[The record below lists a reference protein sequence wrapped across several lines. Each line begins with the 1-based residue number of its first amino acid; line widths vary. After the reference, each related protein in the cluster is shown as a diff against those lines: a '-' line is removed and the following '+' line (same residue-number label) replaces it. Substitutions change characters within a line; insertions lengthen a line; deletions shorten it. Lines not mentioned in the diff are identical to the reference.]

1 VEEETEQEQA
11 VQVEEMVRHRAVQ
24 TMMRH
29 LRIACCEVDRDVPPA
44 VQTAMRTAG
53 DEAGGPS
60 SDGAAHHHLT
70 TLPIPLRIAPI
81 SRWLDEGAHA
91 HGAGEEWPCTLEQ
104 AGRRAGRGFR

>member
-1 VEEETEQEQA
+1 
-11 VQVEEMVRHRAVQ
+11 
-24 TMMRH
+24 MMTRQH
-29 LRIACCEVDRDVPPA
+29 LRAAGEVGVRTA
-44 VQTAMRTAG
+44 AQAMRNAG

-91 HGAGEEWPCTLEQ
+91 HGAGEEWAGVAPCTLEQ